1 MSSDGF
7 GRLTTGGYFVEAA
20 GRFIPTDAAGGYW
33 RANTLSGRLVGGLL
47 GLTLERAYG
56 GPDLVPTRFCVDL
69 IKMAPKAPLTVATQV
84 IRQGRRLLL
93 AEAQL
98 IAEGDVVARA
108 SCLYLRQSE
117 NPERAT
123 SQSPDWKVPSPHD
136 LPPSPDPSH
145 WEIRPIPAAARDPA
159 ETPRRGVTAALDPSE
174 RSANPPVLGP
184 LSPVAAR
191 QAWVRETRPL
201 VEGLAHT
208 PFTRVALAADFAS
221 PMAHSSTDSIDF
233 VNCDFTVYLHRLPA
247 TEWLGFDMVRHHATA
262 GVAVGECWLH
272 DEQGPLGSVNIAAV
286 VQRQA

>member
-1 MSSDGF
+1 LSSDGF
-7 GRLTTGGYFVEAA
+7 GSLSLGGYFVESA

-47 GLTLERAYG
+47 GLALERAYG
-56 GPDLVPTRFCVDL
+56 GPDLTPARFCVDL

-98 IAEGDVVARA
+98 IADGDVVARA

-117 NPERAT
+117 NPEPPT
-123 SQSPDWKVPSPHD
+123 SQSPDWKVPSPND
-136 LPPSPDPSH
+136 LPPSPDASH

-159 ETPRRGVTAALDPSE
+159 EAPRRGAAPATGGAT
-174 RSANPPVLGP
+174 SANPPVLGP
-184 LSPVAAR
+184 LSPFEAR
-191 QAWVRETRPL
+191 QAWVRESRPL
-201 VEGLAHT
+201 IEGLAHT

-221 PMAHSSTDSIDF
+221 PTAHSSPGSIDF

-272 DEQGPLGSVNIAAV
+272 DEQGPLGTINIAAV